1 MANGNINVGELNI
14 IQTGLAKNYVSG
26 FGDILKEIN
35 KGVQEQNKKN
45 KELKE
50 KQSSAFSSLAN
61 NINTRLSSY
70 EKGGKSAGLHKQ
82 IFDNTYN
89 YVSELKDKFELYN
102 TIGDDDTPENKKK
115 RMEIM
120 GELNNVNQSVIDLKA
135 SLLSI
140 GKIYGTDLSPGEFH
154 KGISS
159 IDLAVGSEILNMD
172 GDYSNVEQV
181 WNKKTNSITF
191 NVTLSDE
198 NWNNL
203 SSDDKKKYTPGQVI
217 SIKAKDLMQKFPNT
231 AKANEISGNLT
242 TMSGTSMENAKKAG
256 LGDKF
261 PTNMYID
268 DIVKQFGGDK
278 LNAMHIFQTAQHGS
292 NYENWK
298 TPQARTDDDGNII
311 DAGFSGRWEPGS
323 WANAL
328 ETNSDLN
335 GAYALDAKTTKTV
348 VDDLIESGKL
358 NMNSV
363 DTDPPKGEISPDEY
377 QAVMNMH
384 NRDLVIDALVNPR
397 NELYDHSLSVREF
410 AKWRASS
417 DEAIWN
423 EEQRKKQEKLNEL
436 KSLQGD
442 KNKER
447 ETIPV
452 NYGVGYITT
461 KSAKLLLQDIKDK
474 KPKIFFSNKQYKFI
488 PSINK
493 YVELTKN
500 PETGQTIQT
509 PISNQDIL
517 MTAEI
522 WQQGYRTEEFE
533 QDVTGA
539 LDTATDKESPIVR
552 TIQKNIAEKNQKE
565 KDEEQNLRNQGMIET
580 TDV

>member
-1 MANGNINVGELNI
+1 MANGNINVGNLNI

-26 FGDILKEIN
+26 FNDILKEIN

-61 NINTRLSSY
+61 KINTRLSSY
-70 EKGGKSAGLHKQ
+70 EKGGKASGLHKQ

-154 KGISS
+154 KSISS

-217 SIKAKDLMQKFPNT
+217 SINAKSLMQKFPNT

-261 PTNMYID
+261 PINMYID

-335 GAYALDAKTTKTV
+335 GAYALDAKTTKIV

-358 NMNSV
+358 NMSSV

-423 EEQRKKQEKLNEL
+423 EEQKKKQEQLNKIEQ
-436 KSLQGD
+436 LQNKQSDTLNILGRYRIDRKAVMQAIKDINNPADGD
-442 KNKER
+442 YIMHHDGSR
-447 ETIPV
+447 
-452 NYGVGYITT
+452 GYIY
-461 KSAKLLLQDIKDK
+461 KNGNWIKQSKANPQGVVLSANQVLKEMGY
-474 KPKIFFSNKQYKFI
+474 SAYGTG
-488 PSINK
+488 STEINK
-493 YVELTKN
+493 TVEQEAG
-500 PETGQTIQT
+500 ETTVKKVKG
-509 PISNQDIL
+509 SMQDAIDFN
-517 MTAEI
+517 
-522 WQQGYRTEEFE
+522 RTEETE
-533 QDVTGA
+533 PGA
-539 LDTATDKESPIVR
+539 GVLKS
-552 TIQKNIAEKNQKE
+552 K
-565 KDEEQNLRNQGMIET
+565 
-580 TDV
+580 

>member
-1 MANGNINVGELNI
+1 MANGNINVPGLNI
-14 IQTGLAKNYVSG
+14 IQTGLAKSYTGGIS
-26 FGDILKEIN
+26 DILKEIN

-45 KELKE
+45 KELKQ
-50 KQSSAFSSLAN
+50 KQSSAFSTLAN

-70 EKGGKSAGLHKQ
+70 DKGGKGAGLHKQ
-82 IFDNTYN
+82 IFDNTYD

-120 GELNNVNQSVIDLKA
+120 GELNNVNQSIIDLKG

-140 GKIYGTDLSPGEFH
+140 GKIYGTELSPGEFH

-181 WNKKTNSITF
+181 WNKRTNSVTF

-203 SSDDKKKYTPGQVI
+203 SSDDKKKYTPGQII
-217 SIKAKDLMQKFPNT
+217 SINARDLTKKFPST

-256 LGDKF
+256 LGEKF

-358 NMNSV
+358 SMSSV
-363 DTDPPKGEISPDEY
+363 DTDGKDGISPDEY
-377 QAVMNMH
+377 QAVMSMH

-442 KNKER
+442 KNKESR
-447 ETIPV
+447 TLDVP
-452 NYGVGYITT
+452 YGVGYIAR
-461 KSAKLLLQDIKDK
+461 KKADFFLRDIKNKEPDIVSPDGKSYVFKPDINSYVQIQEDGKQVPVTNRRMLQNARIWGHGYRIEDFEQNTQAALETTNDK
-474 KPKIFFSNKQYKFI
+474 PENK
-488 PSINK
+488 
-493 YVELTKN
+493 KN
-500 PETGQTIQT
+500 PKASKQ
-509 PISNQDIL
+509 
-517 MTAEI
+517 
-522 WQQGYRTEEFE
+522 
-533 QDVTGA
+533 
-539 LDTATDKESPIVR
+539 VR
-552 TIQKNIAEKNQKE
+552 TGGTSGKI
-565 KDEEQNLRNQGMIET
+565 
-580 TDV
+580 

>member
-1 MANGNINVGELNI
+1 MANGNINVGNLNI

-70 EKGGKSAGLHKQ
+70 EKGGKASGLHKQ

-120 GELNNVNQSVIDLKA
+120 GELNNVNQSVIDLKG

-217 SIKAKDLMQKFPNT
+217 SIKAKDLMQKFPST

-256 LGDKF
+256 LGEKF

-358 NMNSV
+358 NINSV
-363 DTDPPKGEISPDEY
+363 DTDGKDGISPDEY

-423 EEQRKKQEKLNEL
+423 EEQRKKQEQLNKIEQ
-436 KSLQGD
+436 LQNKQGNTLNILGRYRIDRKAVIQAIKDINNPADGD
-442 KNKER
+442 YIMHHDGSR
-447 ETIPV
+447 
-452 NYGVGYITT
+452 GYIY
-461 KSAKLLLQDIKDK
+461 KNGNWIKQSKANPQGVVLSANQVLKEMGY
-474 KPKIFFSNKQYKFI
+474 SAYGTG
-488 PSINK
+488 STEINK
-493 YVELTKN
+493 TVEQEAG
-500 PETGQTIQT
+500 ETTVKKVKG
-509 PISNQDIL
+509 SMQDAIDFN
-517 MTAEI
+517 
-522 WQQGYRTEEFE
+522 RTEETE
-533 QDVTGA
+533 PGA
-539 LDTATDKESPIVR
+539 GVLKS
-552 TIQKNIAEKNQKE
+552 K
-565 KDEEQNLRNQGMIET
+565 
-580 TDV
+580 

>member
-14 IQTGLAKNYVSG
+14 IQTGLAKSYTGGIS
-26 FGDILKEIN
+26 DILKEIN

-45 KELKE
+45 KELKQ
-50 KQSSAFSSLAN
+50 KQSSAFSTLAN

-70 EKGGKSAGLHKQ
+70 DKGGKGAGLHKQ

-102 TIGDDDTPENKKK
+102 TVGDDATPENKKK

-120 GELNNVNQSVIDLKA
+120 GELNNDNQSIIHLNG
-135 SLLSI
+135 SLLYI
-140 GKIYGTDLSPGEFH
+140 GKIYGTELSPGEFH

-159 IDLAVGSEILNMD
+159 IDLAVGSEILNME

-181 WNKKTNSITF
+181 WNKRTNSVTF

-217 SIKAKDLMQKFPNT
+217 SINARDLTKKFPNT

-256 LGDKF
+256 LGEKF

-268 DIVKQFGGDK
+268 DIVKQFGGDH

-298 TPQARTDDDGNII
+298 TPQATIDDDGNML

-358 NMNSV
+358 NMSSV

-423 EEQRKKQEKLNEL
+423 EEQRKKQEQLNKIEQ
-436 KSLQGD
+436 LQNKQGNTLNILGRYRIDRKAVIQAIKDINNPADGD
-442 KNKER
+442 YIMHHDGSR
-447 ETIPV
+447 
-452 NYGVGYITT
+452 GYIY
-461 KSAKLLLQDIKDK
+461 KNGNWIKQSKANPQGVVLSANQVLKEMGY
-474 KPKIFFSNKQYKFI
+474 SAYGTG
-488 PSINK
+488 STEINK
-493 YVELTKN
+493 TVEQEAG
-500 PETGQTIQT
+500 ETTVKKVKG
-509 PISNQDIL
+509 SMQDAIDFN
-517 MTAEI
+517 
-522 WQQGYRTEEFE
+522 RTEETE
-533 QDVTGA
+533 PGA
-539 LDTATDKESPIVR
+539 GVLKS
-552 TIQKNIAEKNQKE
+552 K
-565 KDEEQNLRNQGMIET
+565 
-580 TDV
+580 

>member
-14 IQTGLAKNYVSG
+14 IQTGLAKSYTGGIS
-26 FGDILKEIN
+26 DILKEIN

-70 EKGGKSAGLHKQ
+70 DKGGKGAGLHKQ

-120 GELNNVNQSVIDLKA
+120 GELNNVNQSIIDLKG

-217 SIKAKDLMQKFPNT
+217 SIKAKDLMQKFPST

-261 PTNMYID
+261 PRNMYID

-298 TPQARTDDDGNII
+298 TPQATYDADGNML

-358 NMNSV
+358 NMSSV

-423 EEQRKKQEKLNEL
+423 EEQKKKQEQLDKIESLN
-436 KSLQGD
+436 
-442 KNKER
+442 KNKR
-447 ETIPV
+447 D
-452 NYGVGYITT
+452 G
-461 KSAKLLLQDIKDK
+461 
-474 KPKIFFSNKQYKFI
+474 
-488 PSINK
+488 
-493 YVELTKN
+493 
-500 PETGQTIQT
+500 IQIIGRGFVT
-509 PISNQDIL
+509 
-517 MTAEI
+517 
-522 WQQGYRTEEFE
+522 FE
-533 QDVTGA
+533 QLRDDYNNIKNNKIITFKSGNDIIIFKYDENKKMYVDGGGETY
-539 LDTATDKESPIVR
+539 TKE
-552 TIQKNIAEKNQKE
+552 
-565 KDEEQNLRNQGMIET
+565 NLRNILRIPSSTGPEFEDPNLSDGLQTENQKQIAELGEIVEGFNKA
-580 TDV
+580 DRGNKNNQ

>member
-1 MANGNINVGELNI
+1 MANGNTSVSGLNI
-14 IQTGLAKNYVSG
+14 IQTDLAKSYTGGIS
-26 FGDILKEIN
+26 DILKKIN
-35 KGVQEQNKKN
+35 KSVQEQNKKN
-45 KELKE
+45 KELKQ
-50 KQSSAFSSLAN
+50 KQSSSFSALAN

-70 EKGGKSAGLHKQ
+70 DKGGKGAGLHKQ

-102 TIGDDDTPENKKK
+102 TVGDDDTPENKKK

-120 GELNNVNQSVIDLKA
+120 GELNNVNQSIIDLKG

-140 GKIYGTDLSPGEFH
+140 GKIYGTELSPGEFH

-181 WNKKTNSITF
+181 WNKRTNSIIF

-217 SIKAKDLMQKFPNT
+217 SINARDLTKKFPNT

-256 LGDKF
+256 LGEKF

-298 TPQARTDDDGNII
+298 TPQATYDADGNML

-363 DTDPPKGEISPDEY
+363 DADKSGDISPDEY

-423 EEQRKKQEKLNEL
+423 EEQRKKQEQLNKIE
-436 KSLQGD
+436 QIQ
-442 KNKER
+442 NKQSDTLNILGR
-447 ETIPV
+447 YRIDRKAV
-452 NYGVGYITT
+452 MQ
-461 KSAKLLLQDIKDK
+461 AIKDINNPADGDYIMHHDGSRGYTYK
-474 KPKIFFSNKQYKFI
+474 NGNWIKQSKDNQQGVVLSANQVLKELGY
-488 PSINK
+488 SAYGTGSTEINK
-493 YVELTKN
+493 TVEQEAG
-500 PETGQTIQT
+500 ETTVKKVKG
-509 PISNQDIL
+509 SMQDAIDFN
-517 MTAEI
+517 
-522 WQQGYRTEEFE
+522 RTEETE
-533 QDVTGA
+533 PGA
-539 LDTATDKESPIVR
+539 GVLKSE
-552 TIQKNIAEKNQKE
+552 
-565 KDEEQNLRNQGMIET
+565 
-580 TDV
+580 